1 MAIDLLLIED
11 NPGDVRLTEEAFR
24 RVNESVRLHVA
35 TDGVEAMSF
44 LRREGIYA
52 RVPRPV
58 LILLDLNLPK
68 LDGREVLSLIKAD
81 EQLKT
86 IPVLVLTLSDAPA
99 DVTNSYQAQANC
111 YLKKPLSL
119 EEFQDL
125 ILSLDRFWLTN
136 VKLMRHPRTEA
147 DGPGRTPRGAS
158 QAPREA

>member
-1 MAIDLLLIED
+1 VAIDLLLVED

-24 RVNESVRLHVA
+24 RVNDSVRLHVA
-35 TDGVEAMSF
+35 ADGVEAMSF
-44 LRREGIYA
+44 LRRAGPYA

-86 IPVLVLTLSDAPA
+86 IPVLVLTMSDAPA
-99 DVTNSYQAQANC
+99 DVRNSYQAQANC

-125 ILSLDRFWLTN
+125 ILSVNRFWLTN
-136 VKLMRHPRTEA
+136 VMLMRHPR
-147 DGPGRTPRGAS
+147 G
-158 QAPREA
+158 

>member
-1 MAIDLLLIED
+1 MTVDLLLVED

-24 RVNESVRLHVA
+24 RENDNVRLHVA
-35 TDGVEAMSF
+35 ADGVEAMAF
-44 LRREGIYA
+44 LKRDGEYA

-68 LDGREVLSLIKAD
+68 LDGREVLVRIKTD
-81 EQLKT
+81 ELLKT

-99 DVTNSYQAQANC
+99 DVRNSYQAQANC

-125 ILSLDRFWLTN
+125 IHSVNRFWLTN
-136 VKLMRHPRTEA
+136 VKLM
-147 DGPGRTPRGAS
+147 S
-158 QAPREA
+158 QLRS

>member
-1 MAIDLLLIED
+1 VAIDLLLVED

-24 RVNESVRLHVA
+24 RVNDSVRLHVA
-35 TDGVEAMSF
+35 ADGVEAMSF
-44 LRREGIYA
+44 LKRAGAYA

-86 IPVLVLTLSDAPA
+86 IPVLVLTMSDAPA
-99 DVTNSYQAQANC
+99 DVRNSYQAQANC

-125 ILSLDRFWLTN
+125 ILSVNRFWLTD
-136 VKLMRHPRTEA
+136 VMLMRHPR
-147 DGPGRTPRGAS
+147 G
-158 QAPREA
+158 